1 MAQDG
6 SKFWTKVWFAV
17 FILAGLWGLV
27 FVFTRGYFSSEAR
40 QLRKQMKMVEEWEN
54 KYKNDTFGG
63 STPEETLTL
72 FIDAL
77 KKGDTDLAAK
87 YFVLDKQEEW
97 RSDLSKIAE
106 KGLLP
111 AMVGDLERTELSIKN
126 NSAFFSLIDENKFVV
141 SELVM
146 HKNTDTGRWKITE
159 L

>member
-6 SKFWTKVWFAV
+6 SKFGTKVWFAV

-111 AMVGDLERTELSIKN
+111 AMVGDLNTAQRGKDINENSSIFSIVNKN
-126 NSAFFSLIDENKFVV
+126 NEI
-141 SELVM
+141 
-146 HKNTDTGRWKITE
+146 ITVINII
-159 L
+159 LTP